1 MTLEEYKDHIDFVLE
16 SCPDAKPEDIAS
28 ELARYEN
35 EFKIPAQDAV
45 HSVIRKF
52 KSNADVPVSKSS
64 GTTSRTSAPQKKVEK
79 LDELKGDDKNVVI
92 EVKIISNFSRE
103 STIRGELRTTAYGL
117 LEDKPFDENSTS
129 TRWEYKDWGPNKNV
143 KQGSIVR
150 LEGVS
155 VNEYNEKLSLN
166 INQNCNVVVL
176 KEGVDTS
183 VEPGEPV
190 DIAKLPSDGPACVVG
205 RILAMRDDQIH
216 RKDGSGSIDVVRGK
230 VADSSG
236 TISFLSWEPM
246 NVEIGQLVKID
257 NATVKSFRDTPE
269 INIGRATR
277 VEPYHDAS
285 FSGVEELEKMNQMD
299 ISSLSDGSRDV
310 NITVEIHEWEKRTF
324 TRDGVE
330 KYLWSGKIADNT
342 GQCRMSAWQDLPIS
356 EDDLPVCVKL
366 SGVRVRSWQGI
377 PDITVDR
384 ADQVEVLAETPW
396 EEKVDLSNQ
405 EIEISVSELARGSGR
420 IGVKTQG
427 VFVSIRDDSGVI
439 MRCPECRRTLKDGVC
454 SIHGEVEGNQD
465 IRLRFVIDDGAGNVS
480 VILNSECTQMLLGM
494 DEKGIKAK
502 VQEMGD
508 DGFVSDLRRQFFA
521 KMLSVSGRFLKDEN
535 GSMFIADKVSLVEE
549 DAVMMAAEVRNTWG
563 LN

>member
-52 KSNADVPVSKSS
+52 KTNADVPVSKSS
-64 GTTSRTSAPQKKVEK
+64 GSTSRTSAPQKKVEK

-230 VADSSG
+230 IADSSG

-246 NVEIGQLVKID
+246 SVEIGQLVKID

-285 FSGVEELEKMNQMD
+285 FSGVEELEQMNQMD

-366 SGVRVRSWQGI
+366 SGVRVRAWQGI

-454 SIHGEVEGNQD
+454 SIHGAVEGNQD

-494 DEKGIKAK
+494 DEKGIQAR
-502 VQEMGD
+502 VEEMGD

>member
-1 MTLEEYKDHIDFVLE
+1 ME

-52 KSNADVPVSKSS
+52 KTNADVPVSKSS
-64 GTTSRTSAPQKKVEK
+64 GSTSRTSAPQKKVEK

-230 VADSSG
+230 IADSSG

-246 NVEIGQLVKID
+246 SVEIGQLVKID

-285 FSGVEELEKMNQMD
+285 FSGVEELEQMNQMD

-366 SGVRVRSWQGI
+366 SGVRVRAWQGI

-384 ADQVEVLAETPW
+384 ADQVEVLADTPW

-439 MRCPECRRTLKDGVC
+439 MRCPDCRRTLKDGVC
-454 SIHGEVEGNQD
+454 SIHGAVEGNQD

-494 DEKGIKAK
+494 DEKGIQAR
-502 VQEMGD
+502 VEEMGD

>member
-52 KSNADVPVSKSS
+52 KTNADAPVSKSS
-64 GTTSRTSAPQKKVEK
+64 GSTSRTSAPQKKVER

-129 TRWEYKDWGPNKNV
+129 TRWEYKDWGPNTNV

-190 DIAKLPSDGPACVVG
+190 DVAKLPSDGPACVVG
-205 RILAMRDDQIH
+205 RILSMRDDQIH

-230 VADSSG
+230 IADSTG

-310 NITVEIHEWEKRTF
+310 NIIVEIHEWDKRTF

-356 EDDLPVCVKL
+356 ENDLPVCVKL
-366 SGVRVRSWQGI
+366 SGVRVRAWQGI

-384 ADQVEVLAETPW
+384 ADQVEVLSDTPW

-405 EIEISVSELARGSGR
+405 EIEIKVSELARGSGR

-427 VFVSIRDDSGVI
+427 VFVSIRDDSGLI
-439 MRCPECRRTLKDGVC
+439 MRCPDCRRTLKDGVC

-494 DEKGIKAK
+494 DEKQIKAR
-502 VQEMGD
+502 VQELGD
-508 DGFVSDLRRQFFA
+508 DGFVADLRRQYFS
-521 KMLSVSGRFLKDEN
+521 KTICVSGRFLKDEN

>member
-52 KSNADVPVSKSS
+52 KTNADVPVSKSS
-64 GTTSRTSAPQKKVEK
+64 GSTSRTSAPQKKVEK

-230 VADSSG
+230 IADSSG

-246 NVEIGQLVKID
+246 SVEIGQLVKID

-285 FSGVEELEKMNQMD
+285 FSGVEELEQMNQMD

-366 SGVRVRSWQGI
+366 SGVRVRAWQGI

-384 ADQVEVLAETPW
+384 ADQVEVLADTPW

-405 EIEISVSELARGSGR
+405 EIEISVSELARGGGR

-454 SIHGEVEGNQD
+454 SIHGAVEGNQD

-494 DEKGIKAK
+494 NEKGIQAR
-502 VQEMGD
+502 VEEMGD

>member
-52 KSNADVPVSKSS
+52 KTNADAPVSKSS
-64 GTTSRTSAPQKKVEK
+64 GSTSRTSAPQKKVER

-129 TRWEYKDWGPNKNV
+129 TRWEYKDWGPNTNV

-190 DIAKLPSDGPACVVG
+190 DVAKLPSEGPACVVG
-205 RILAMRDDQIH
+205 RILSMRDDQIH

-230 VADSSG
+230 IADSTG

-285 FSGVEELEKMNQMD
+285 FSGVDELEKMNQMD

-310 NITVEIHEWEKRTF
+310 NIIVEIHEWDKRTF

-356 EDDLPVCVKL
+356 ENDLPVCVKL
-366 SGVRVRSWQGI
+366 SGVRVRAWQGI

-384 ADQVEVLAETPW
+384 ADQVEVLSDTPW

-405 EIEISVSELARGSGR
+405 EIEIKVSELAIGSGR

-427 VFVSIRDDSGVI
+427 VFVSIRDDSGLI
-439 MRCPECRRTLKDGVC
+439 MRCPDCRRTLKDGVC

-480 VILNSECTQMLLGM
+480 VILNSECTQMLLDM
-494 DEKGIKAK
+494 DEKEIKAK
-502 VQEMGD
+502 VQELGD
-508 DGFVSDLRRQFFA
+508 DGFVADLRRQYFS
-521 KMLSVSGRFLKDEN
+521 KTICVSGRFLKDEN

>member
-230 VADSSG
+230 IADSSG

-356 EDDLPVCVKL
+356 ADDLPVCVKL
-366 SGVRVRSWQGI
+366 SGVRVRAWQGI

>member
-216 RKDGSGSIDVVRGK
+216 RKDGSGSIDVVRGR

-366 SGVRVRSWQGI
+366 SGVRVRAWQGI

>member
-1 MTLEEYKDHIDFVLE
+1 ME

-52 KSNADVPVSKSS
+52 KTNADVPVSKSS
-64 GTTSRTSAPQKKVEK
+64 GSTSRTSAPQKKVEK

-117 LEDKPFDENSTS
+117 LEDKPFDESSTS

-230 VADSSG
+230 IADSSG

-246 NVEIGQLVKID
+246 SVEIGQLVKID

-285 FSGVEELEKMNQMD
+285 FSGVEELEQMNKMD

-366 SGVRVRSWQGI
+366 SGVRVRAWQGI

-384 ADQVEVLAETPW
+384 ADQVEVLADTPW

-454 SIHGEVEGNQD
+454 SIHGAVEGNQD

-480 VILNSECTQMLLGM
+480 VILNSECTQMLLGI

>member
-52 KSNADVPVSKSS
+52 KTNADVPVSKSS
-64 GTTSRTSAPQKKVEK
+64 GSTSRTSAPQKKVEK

-230 VADSSG
+230 IADSSG

-246 NVEIGQLVKID
+246 SVEIGQLVKID

-285 FSGVEELEKMNQMD
+285 FSGVEELEQMNQMD

-366 SGVRVRSWQGI
+366 SGVRVRAWQGI

-384 ADQVEVLAETPW
+384 ADQVEVLADTPW

-454 SIHGEVEGNQD
+454 SIHGAVEGNQD

-494 DEKGIKAK
+494 DEKGIQAR
-502 VQEMGD
+502 VEEMGD

>member
-16 SCPDAKPEDIAS
+16 SCPDAKPEEIAS

-52 KSNADVPVSKSS
+52 KTNADVPASKSS
-64 GTTSRTSAPQKKVEK
+64 GSTSRTSAPQKKVEK

-205 RILAMRDDQIH
+205 RILSMRDDQIH

-230 VADSSG
+230 IADSSG

-246 NVEIGQLVKID
+246 SVEIGQLVKID

-366 SGVRVRSWQGI
+366 SGVRVRAWQGI

-454 SIHGEVEGNQD
+454 SIHGAVEGNQD

-521 KMLSVSGRFLKDEN
+521 KMVSVSGRFLKDEN

>member
-52 KSNADVPVSKSS
+52 KTNADVPVSKSS
-64 GTTSRTSAPQKKVEK
+64 GSTSRTSAPQKKVEK

-230 VADSSG
+230 IADSSG

-246 NVEIGQLVKID
+246 SVEIGQLVKID

-285 FSGVEELEKMNQMD
+285 FSGVEELEQMNQMD

-366 SGVRVRSWQGI
+366 SGVRVRAWQGI

-454 SIHGEVEGNQD
+454 SIHGAVEGNQD

-494 DEKGIKAK
+494 DEKGIQAK

>member
-1 MTLEEYKDHIDFVLE
+1 ME

-52 KSNADVPVSKSS
+52 KTNADVPVSKSS
-64 GTTSRTSAPQKKVEK
+64 GSTSRTSAPQKKVEK

-230 VADSSG
+230 IADSSG

-246 NVEIGQLVKID
+246 SVEIGQLVKID

-285 FSGVEELEKMNQMD
+285 FSGVEELEQMNQMD
-299 ISSLSDGSRDV
+299 ISRLSDGSRDV

-366 SGVRVRSWQGI
+366 SGVRVRAWQGI

-384 ADQVEVLAETPW
+384 ADQVEVLADTPW

-454 SIHGEVEGNQD
+454 SIHGAVEGNQD

-494 DEKGIKAK
+494 NEKGIQAR
-502 VQEMGD
+502 VEEMGD

>member
-366 SGVRVRSWQGI
+366 SGVRVRAWQGI

>member
-52 KSNADVPVSKSS
+52 KTNADAPVSKSS
-64 GTTSRTSAPQKKVEK
+64 GSTSRTSAPQKKVEK

-230 VADSSG
+230 IADSSG

-246 NVEIGQLVKID
+246 SAEIGQLVKID

-366 SGVRVRSWQGI
+366 SGVRVRAWQGI

-384 ADQVEVLAETPW
+384 ADQVEVLADTPW

-480 VILNSECTQMLLGM
+480 VILNSECTQMLLGL

>member
-52 KSNADVPVSKSS
+52 KTNADVPVSKSS
-64 GTTSRTSAPQKKVEK
+64 GSTSRTSAPQKKVEK
-79 LDELKGDDKNVVI
+79 LDELKGDDKNIVI

-230 VADSSG
+230 IADSSG

-299 ISSLSDGSRDV
+299 ISSLSDGTRDV

-366 SGVRVRSWQGI
+366 SGVRVRAWQGI

-384 ADQVEVLAETPW
+384 ADQVEVLADTPW

>member
-1 MTLEEYKDHIDFVLE
+1 ME

-52 KSNADVPVSKSS
+52 KTNADVPVSKSS
-64 GTTSRTSAPQKKVEK
+64 GSTSRTSAPQKKVEK

-117 LEDKPFDENSTS
+117 LEDKPFDENSSS

-230 VADSSG
+230 IADSSG

-366 SGVRVRSWQGI
+366 SGVRVRAWQGI

-384 ADQVEVLAETPW
+384 ADQVEVLADTPW

>member
-1 MTLEEYKDHIDFVLE
+1 LE

-52 KSNADVPVSKSS
+52 KTNADVPVSKSS
-64 GTTSRTSAPQKKVEK
+64 GSTSRTSAPQKKVEK

-230 VADSSG
+230 IADSSG

-246 NVEIGQLVKID
+246 SVEIGQLVKID

-285 FSGVEELEKMNQMD
+285 FSGVEELEQMNQMD
-299 ISSLSDGSRDV
+299 ISRLSDGSRDV

-366 SGVRVRSWQGI
+366 SGVRVRAWQGI

-384 ADQVEVLAETPW
+384 ADQVEVLADTPW

-454 SIHGEVEGNQD
+454 SIHGAVEGNQD

-494 DEKGIKAK
+494 NEKGIQAR
-502 VQEMGD
+502 VEEMGD

>member
-1 MTLEEYKDHIDFVLE
+1 ME

-52 KSNADVPVSKSS
+52 KTNADVPVSKSS
-64 GTTSRTSAPQKKVEK
+64 GSTSRTSAPQKKVEK

-230 VADSSG
+230 IADSSG

-366 SGVRVRSWQGI
+366 SGVRVRAWQGI

-454 SIHGEVEGNQD
+454 SVHGAVEGNQD

-480 VILNSECTQMLLGM
+480 VILNSECTQMLLGI
-494 DEKGIKAK
+494 DEKSIKAK

>member
-52 KSNADVPVSKSS
+52 KTNADVPVSKSS
-64 GTTSRTSAPQKKVEK
+64 GSTSRTSAPQKKVEK

-230 VADSSG
+230 IADSSG

-299 ISSLSDGSRDV
+299 ISRLSDGSRDV

-366 SGVRVRSWQGI
+366 SGVRVRAWQGI

-384 ADQVEVLAETPW
+384 ADQVEVLADTPW

-508 DGFVSDLRRQFFA
+508 DGFVSDLRRQYFA

>member
-52 KSNADVPVSKSS
+52 KTNADVPVSKSS
-64 GTTSRTSAPQKKVEK
+64 GSTSRTSAPQKKVEK

-230 VADSSG
+230 IADSSG

-299 ISSLSDGSRDV
+299 ISRLSDGSRDV

-366 SGVRVRSWQGI
+366 SGVRVRAWQGI

-384 ADQVEVLAETPW
+384 ADQVEVLADTPW

>member
-52 KSNADVPVSKSS
+52 KTNADVPVSKSS
-64 GTTSRTSAPQKKVEK
+64 GSTSRTSAPQKKVEK

-230 VADSSG
+230 IADSSG

-246 NVEIGQLVKID
+246 SVEIGQLVKID

-285 FSGVEELEKMNQMD
+285 FSGVEELEQMNQMD

-366 SGVRVRSWQGI
+366 SGVRVRAWQGI

-384 ADQVEVLAETPW
+384 ADQVEVLADTPW

-454 SIHGEVEGNQD
+454 SIHGAVEGNQD

-494 DEKGIKAK
+494 DEKGIQAR
-502 VQEMGD
+502 VEEMGD
-508 DGFVSDLRRQFFA
+508 DGFVSDLRRQF
-521 KMLSVSGRFLKDEN
+521 LLKC
-535 GSMFIADKVSLVEE
+535 
-549 DAVMMAAEVRNTWG
+549 
-563 LN
+563 

>member
-1 MTLEEYKDHIDFVLE
+1 ME

-52 KSNADVPVSKSS
+52 KTNADVPVSKSS
-64 GTTSRTSAPQKKVEK
+64 GSTSRTSAPQKKVEK

-230 VADSSG
+230 IADSSG

-366 SGVRVRSWQGI
+366 SGVRVRAWQGI

-405 EIEISVSELARGSGR
+405 EIDISVSELARGSGR

-454 SIHGEVEGNQD
+454 SVHGAVEGNQD

-480 VILNSECTQMLLGM
+480 VILNSECTQMLLGI
-494 DEKGIKAK
+494 DEKSIKAK

>member
-1 MTLEEYKDHIDFVLE
+1 ME

-52 KSNADVPVSKSS
+52 KTNADVPVSKSS
-64 GTTSRTSAPQKKVEK
+64 GSTSRTSAPQKKVEK

-230 VADSSG
+230 IADSSG

-246 NVEIGQLVKID
+246 SVEIGQLVKID

-285 FSGVEELEKMNQMD
+285 FSGVEELEQMNQLD

-366 SGVRVRSWQGI
+366 SGVRVRAWQGI

-384 ADQVEVLAETPW
+384 ADQVEVLADTPW

-454 SIHGEVEGNQD
+454 SVHGAVEGNQD

-480 VILNSECTQMLLGM
+480 VILNSECTQMLLGL
-494 DEKGIKAK
+494 DENGIKAK

-508 DGFVSDLRRQFFA
+508 DGFVSNLRRQFFA

>member
-52 KSNADVPVSKSS
+52 KTNADVPVSKSS
-64 GTTSRTSAPQKKVEK
+64 GSTSRTSAPQKKVEK

-230 VADSSG
+230 IADSSG

-246 NVEIGQLVKID
+246 SVEIGQLVKID

-285 FSGVEELEKMNQMD
+285 FSGVEELEQMNQMD

-366 SGVRVRSWQGI
+366 SGVRVRAWQGI

-384 ADQVEVLAETPW
+384 ADQVEVLADTPW

-454 SIHGEVEGNQD
+454 SIHGAVEGNQD

-494 DEKGIKAK
+494 DEKGIQAR

>member
-52 KSNADVPVSKSS
+52 KTNADAPVSKSS
-64 GTTSRTSAPQKKVEK
+64 GSTSRTSAPQKKVEK

-230 VADSSG
+230 IADSSG

-246 NVEIGQLVKID
+246 SAEIGQLVKID

-269 INIGRATR
+269 NNIGRATR

-366 SGVRVRSWQGI
+366 SGVRVRAWQGI

-384 ADQVEVLAETPW
+384 ADQVEVLADTPW

>member
-52 KSNADVPVSKSS
+52 KTNADAPVSKSS
-64 GTTSRTSAPQKKVEK
+64 GNTSRTSAPQKKVEK

-230 VADSSG
+230 IADSSG

-246 NVEIGQLVKID
+246 SAEIGQLVKID

-366 SGVRVRSWQGI
+366 SGVRVRAWQGI

-384 ADQVEVLAETPW
+384 ADQVEVLADTPW

>member
-1 MTLEEYKDHIDFVLE
+1 ME

-52 KSNADVPVSKSS
+52 KTNADVPVSKSS
-64 GTTSRTSAPQKKVEK
+64 GSTSRTSAPQKKVEK

-230 VADSSG
+230 IADSSG

-246 NVEIGQLVKID
+246 SVEIGQLVKID

-285 FSGVEELEKMNQMD
+285 FSGVEELEQMNQMD

-366 SGVRVRSWQGI
+366 SGVRVRAWQGI

-384 ADQVEVLAETPW
+384 ADQVEVLADTPW

-454 SIHGEVEGNQD
+454 SIHGAVEGNQD

-480 VILNSECTQMLLGM
+480 VILNSECTQMLLGI

>member
-52 KSNADVPVSKSS
+52 KTNADVPVSKSS
-64 GTTSRTSAPQKKVEK
+64 GSTSRTSAPQKKVEK

-230 VADSSG
+230 IADSSG

-257 NATVKSFRDTPE
+257 GATVKSFRDTPE

-366 SGVRVRSWQGI
+366 SGVRVRAWQGI

-454 SIHGEVEGNQD
+454 SVHGAVEGNQD

-480 VILNSECTQMLLGM
+480 VILNSECTQMLLGI
-494 DEKGIKAK
+494 DEKSIKAK

>member
-52 KSNADVPVSKSS
+52 KTNADVPVSKSS
-64 GTTSRTSAPQKKVEK
+64 GSTSRTSAPQKKVEK
-79 LDELKGDDKNVVI
+79 LDELKGDDKNIVI

-230 VADSSG
+230 IADSSG

-366 SGVRVRSWQGI
+366 SGVRVRAWQGI

-384 ADQVEVLAETPW
+384 ADQVEVLADTPW

>member
-52 KSNADVPVSKSS
+52 KTNADVPVSKSS
-64 GTTSRTSAPQKKVEK
+64 GSTSRTSAPQKKVEK
-79 LDELKGDDKNVVI
+79 LDELKGDDKNIVI

-230 VADSSG
+230 IADSSG

-366 SGVRVRSWQGI
+366 SGVRVRAWQGI

-384 ADQVEVLAETPW
+384 ADQVEVLADTPW

-508 DGFVSDLRRQFFA
+508 DGFVSDLRRQYFA

>member
-1 MTLEEYKDHIDFVLE
+1 LTLEEYKDHIDFVLE

-52 KSNADVPVSKSS
+52 KTNADVPVSKSS
-64 GTTSRTSAPQKKVEK
+64 GSTSRTSAPQKKVEK

-230 VADSSG
+230 IADSSG

-246 NVEIGQLVKID
+246 SVEIGQLVKID

-285 FSGVEELEKMNQMD
+285 FSGVEELEQMNQMD
-299 ISSLSDGSRDV
+299 ISRLSDGSRDV

-366 SGVRVRSWQGI
+366 SGVRVRAWQGI

-384 ADQVEVLAETPW
+384 ADQVEVLADTPW

-454 SIHGEVEGNQD
+454 SIHGAVEGNQD

-494 DEKGIKAK
+494 NEKGIQAR
-502 VQEMGD
+502 VEEMGD

>member
-64 GTTSRTSAPQKKVEK
+64 GSTSRTSAPQKKVEK

-230 VADSSG
+230 IADSSG

-257 NATVKSFRDTPE
+257 NASVKSFRDTPE

-366 SGVRVRSWQGI
+366 SGVRVRAWQGI

>member
-1 MTLEEYKDHIDFVLE
+1 ME

-52 KSNADVPVSKSS
+52 KTNADAPVSKSS
-64 GTTSRTSAPQKKVEK
+64 GSTSRTSAPQKKVEK

-230 VADSSG
+230 IADSSG

-246 NVEIGQLVKID
+246 SAEIGQLVKID

-366 SGVRVRSWQGI
+366 SGVRVRAWQGI

-384 ADQVEVLAETPW
+384 ADQVEVLADTPW

>member
-1 MTLEEYKDHIDFVLE
+1 LTLEEYKDHIDFVLE

-52 KSNADVPVSKSS
+52 KTNADVPVSKSS
-64 GTTSRTSAPQKKVEK
+64 GSTSRTSAPQKKVEK

-230 VADSSG
+230 IADSSG

-246 NVEIGQLVKID
+246 SVEIGQLVKID

-285 FSGVEELEKMNQMD
+285 FSGVEELEQMNQLD

-366 SGVRVRSWQGI
+366 SGVRVRAWQGI

-384 ADQVEVLAETPW
+384 ADQVEVLADTPW

-454 SIHGEVEGNQD
+454 SVHGAVEGNQD

-480 VILNSECTQMLLGM
+480 VILNSECTQMLLGL
-494 DEKGIKAK
+494 DENGIKAK

>member
-52 KSNADVPVSKSS
+52 KTNADVPVSKSS
-64 GTTSRTSAPQKKVEK
+64 GSTSRTSAPQKKVEK

-230 VADSSG
+230 IADSSG
-236 TISFLSWEPM
+236 NYFIPFL
-246 NVEIGQLVKID
+246 G
-257 NATVKSFRDTPE
+257 A
-269 INIGRATR
+269 
-277 VEPYHDAS
+277 Y
-285 FSGVEELEKMNQMD
+285 
-299 ISSLSDGSRDV
+299 
-310 NITVEIHEWEKRTF
+310 
-324 TRDGVE
+324 
-330 KYLWSGKIADNT
+330 
-342 GQCRMSAWQDLPIS
+342 
-356 EDDLPVCVKL
+356 
-366 SGVRVRSWQGI
+366 
-377 PDITVDR
+377 
-384 ADQVEVLAETPW
+384 
-396 EEKVDLSNQ
+396 
-405 EIEISVSELARGSGR
+405 
-420 IGVKTQG
+420 
-427 VFVSIRDDSGVI
+427 
-439 MRCPECRRTLKDGVC
+439 EC
-454 SIHGEVEGNQD
+454 
-465 IRLRFVIDDGAGNVS
+465 
-480 VILNSECTQMLLGM
+480 
-494 DEKGIKAK
+494 
-502 VQEMGD
+502 
-508 DGFVSDLRRQFFA
+508 
-521 KMLSVSGRFLKDEN
+521 
-535 GSMFIADKVSLVEE
+535 
-549 DAVMMAAEVRNTWG
+549 
-563 LN
+563 

>member
-52 KSNADVPVSKSS
+52 KTNADVPVSKSS
-64 GTTSRTSAPQKKVEK
+64 GSTSRTSAPQKKVEK

-216 RKDGSGSIDVVRGK
+216 KKDGSGSIDVVRGK
-230 VADSSG
+230 IADSSG

-246 NVEIGQLVKID
+246 SVEIGQLVKID

-285 FSGVEELEKMNQMD
+285 FSGVEELEQMNQMD

-366 SGVRVRSWQGI
+366 SGVRVRAWQGI

-384 ADQVEVLAETPW
+384 ADQVEVLADTPW

-454 SIHGEVEGNQD
+454 SIHGAVEGNQD

-494 DEKGIKAK
+494 DEKGIQAR
-502 VQEMGD
+502 VEEMGD

>member
-52 KSNADVPVSKSS
+52 KTNADVPVSKSS
-64 GTTSRTSAPQKKVEK
+64 GSTSRTSAPQKKVEK
-79 LDELKGDDKNVVI
+79 LDELKGDDKNIVI

-230 VADSSG
+230 IADSSG

-299 ISSLSDGSRDV
+299 ISRLSDGSRDV

-366 SGVRVRSWQGI
+366 SGVRVRAWQGI

-384 ADQVEVLAETPW
+384 ADQVEVLADTPW

-494 DEKGIKAK
+494 DEKSIKAK

>member
-52 KSNADVPVSKSS
+52 KTNADVPVSKSS
-64 GTTSRTSAPQKKVEK
+64 GSTSRTSAPQKKVEK

-230 VADSSG
+230 IADSSG

-356 EDDLPVCVKL
+356 EDELPVCVKL
-366 SGVRVRSWQGI
+366 SGVRVRAWQGI

-384 ADQVEVLAETPW
+384 ADQVEVLADTPW

>member
-52 KSNADVPVSKSS
+52 KTNADVPVSKSS
-64 GTTSRTSAPQKKVEK
+64 GSTSRTSAPQKKVEK

-230 VADSSG
+230 IADSSG

-246 NVEIGQLVKID
+246 SVEIGQLVKID

-285 FSGVEELEKMNQMD
+285 FSGVEELEQMNQMD
-299 ISSLSDGSRDV
+299 ISRLSDGSRDV

-366 SGVRVRSWQGI
+366 SGVRVRAWQGI

-384 ADQVEVLAETPW
+384 ADQVEVLADTPW

-454 SIHGEVEGNQD
+454 SIHGAVEGNQD

-494 DEKGIKAK
+494 NEKGIQAR
-502 VQEMGD
+502 VEEMGD

>member
-1 MTLEEYKDHIDFVLE
+1 ME

-52 KSNADVPVSKSS
+52 KTNADVPVSKSS
-64 GTTSRTSAPQKKVEK
+64 GSTSRTSAPQKKVEK

-166 INQNCNVVVL
+166 INQNCYVVVL

-230 VADSSG
+230 IADSSG

-366 SGVRVRSWQGI
+366 SGVRVRAWQGI

-454 SIHGEVEGNQD
+454 SVHGAVEGNQD

-480 VILNSECTQMLLGM
+480 VILNSECTQMLLGI
-494 DEKGIKAK
+494 DEKSIKAK